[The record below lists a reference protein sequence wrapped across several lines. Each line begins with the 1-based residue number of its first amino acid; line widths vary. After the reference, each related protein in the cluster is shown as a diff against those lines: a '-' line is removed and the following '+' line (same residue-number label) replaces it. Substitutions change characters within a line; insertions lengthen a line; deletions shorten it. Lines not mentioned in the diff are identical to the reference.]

1 MCPSRPPSRPPP
13 SVEHHVW
20 LEIGDTPRTLAFA
33 NDDLD
38 RTERDKTAA
47 VHFLRFELDA
57 AQIAAVH
64 AGAAVTIG
72 IDHDELR
79 CQATLA
85 QTTAA
90 SLANDLA

>member
-1 MCPSRPPSRPPP
+1 MPG
-13 SVEHHVW
+13 VEHHVW
-20 LEIGDTPRTLAFA
+20 LGIADTPRTLAFA

-47 VHFLRFELDA
+47 VHSLRFELDA
-57 AQIAAVH
+57 AQIAAVR

-85 QTTAA
+85 QPTAA

>member
-1 MCPSRPPSRPPP
+1 MPG
-13 SVEHHVW
+13 VEHHVW

-47 VHFLRFELDA
+47 VHFLRFELEA
-57 AQIAAVH
+57 PQIAAVRT
-64 AGAAVTIG
+64 GAAVTIG
-72 IDHDELR
+72 IDHDEIR
-79 CQATLA
+79 CQATLTQKA
-85 QTTAA
+85 AA